1 MDKERVLVELSDCVE
16 ILEDIDSAEYTKA
29 ELAGLHGSVLSAIMD
44 AQEFMRAQAKVKT
57 KCNTGLTQWYV
68 CTGCDASVNPGDR
81 FCRMCGKVLVWD
93 EQEKQNKRADMM
105 YREYVGT

>member
-1 MDKERVLVELSDCVE
+1 MKDDLCVVKLKDE
-16 ILEDIDSAEYTKA
+16 IRGMILEHE
-29 ELAGLHGSVLSAIMD
+29 E
-44 AQEFMRAQAKVKT
+44 AKVKT

-93 EQEKQNKRADMM
+93 EQEKQNKRAGMM
-105 YREYVGT
+105 YREYVGP